1 MREIRIIIVILIYR
15 KLGSVGPV
23 QQNIKLPSHYTICL
37 LFLVCVSLFRETVLV
52 LHTSDSILSLDQ
64 LFYAISMSS

>member
-1 MREIRIIIVILIYR
+1 MREIRIIIVILIYQ

-37 LFLVCVSLFRETVLV
+37 LFLVCVSLFR
-52 LHTSDSILSLDQ
+52 
-64 LFYAISMSS
+64 